1 MNAEYEK
8 QLLAGWLLGRHREH
22 INEFDT
28 FDWFDEILQA
38 VKKTDDIIQVSRITG
53 IPITEITKITK
64 QGMLIGYTTAY
75 RKLKHDIIQR
85 EIARVANGDKVD
97 KEKLLSLIQDLDTIE
112 TNRYVQATNVTEE
125 YRKEINKR
133 ENTESLNYGIPKLDH
148 VTGGIRRQELTVISA
163 RPSMGKTAFALQIA
177 YEQAIKR
184 KKVLFFPLEMSAEQ
198 MMERIVC
205 RETKIRHE
213 ALKRPKNMTEEERT
227 QLEGFL
233 QGYDETVGN
242 DLFFIEGVRTLS
254 DIKQQIEN
262 YRPDIVFV
270 DQLSQLRE
278 HRRFNTIR
286 EQFSYMT
293 NELKTATMDLDI
305 PIILLAQINRDAQNA
320 EPTLANLKE
329 SGSIEEDSDNVI
341 MLHQTGETSW
351 DYTPTDIIVRKQR
364 NGARDIKIETTFIG
378 NKFIFK
384 EVAKMEV

>member
-262 YRPDIVFV
+262 YRPDIVFI